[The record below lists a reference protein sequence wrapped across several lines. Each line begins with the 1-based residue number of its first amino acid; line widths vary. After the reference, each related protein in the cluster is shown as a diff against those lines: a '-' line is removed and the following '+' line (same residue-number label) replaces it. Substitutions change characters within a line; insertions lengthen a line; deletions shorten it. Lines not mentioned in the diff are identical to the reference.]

1 MNLIKENIKKSTIIL
16 KKFCERK
23 LTYTWLIVTVF

>member
-23 LTYTWLIVTVF
+23 LTYIWLIVTIF

>member
-1 MNLIKENIKKSTIIL
+1 MNLIKENIKKFTIIL

-23 LTYTWLIVTVF
+23 LTFIWLIITIF